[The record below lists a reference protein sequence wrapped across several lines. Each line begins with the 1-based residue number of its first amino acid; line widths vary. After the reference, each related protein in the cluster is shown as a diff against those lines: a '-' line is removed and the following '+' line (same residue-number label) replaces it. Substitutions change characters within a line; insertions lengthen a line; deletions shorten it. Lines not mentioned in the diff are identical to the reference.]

1 MCGDR
6 GCCFQGLGPSLLF
19 LPFLINLRVAAL
31 HKRHPFEDGSPHVVV
46 LLEEYVILHSPL
58 LKLYVHTAPVDG
70 HHLADTIVVSLEPGA
85 EFHES
90 RDSIAS
96 SGWQGHVGLEHLLQ
110 ECQHVLFFHLKRLRL
125 LTVTFQQE
133 VSILANTPGRHLNQW
148 LLDGR

>member
-1 MCGDR
+1 MCAWGLRRLVGMAKGHLSWDR
-6 GCCFQGLGPSLLF
+6 T
-19 LPFLINLRVAAL
+19 PFLL
-31 HKRHPFEDGSPHVVV
+31 
-46 LLEEYVILHSPL
+46 
-58 LKLYVHTAPVDG
+58 
-70 HHLADTIVVSLEPGA
+70 VVSLEPGA

-110 ECQHVLFFHLKRLRL
+110 ECQHVLFFHLQVWATRHVCPDESSPGSRSHLRSHLKRLCL